1 MHPPRTSTTSSHS
14 GPSRVTRKPVSF
26 GDYECYPCNTGQED
40 TEMETSPIYPVGEMT
55 PNSSGR
61 IEPAPSRPG
70 IPPYQRQVGSERGP
84 EKDPEGAS
92 QLDMPLETDTDVKE
106 LYRQEWPGLPTQRRD
121 VWRPAVNWLTEPV
134 RRPPKRIGEKLES
147 YSDVCRKRLASR
159 NNSSAVRDRPPPQ
172 QLLRLTC
179 LKSDRETRGRSN
191 ACYCKRNRK
200 LHVT

>member
-1 MHPPRTSTTSSHS
+1 MNVIP
-14 GPSRVTRKPVSF
+14 VT
-26 GDYECYPCNTGQED
+26 EQENTEV
-40 TEMETSPIYPVGEMT
+40 ETSPIYPGGEMT

-134 RRPPKRIGEKLES
+134 QRPPKPIGEKLES

-159 NNSSAVRDRPPPQ
+159 NNSSAVKDRRLINPSVSPVLKATGRPEGGVMPATVKGTGNCMSRDPQ
-172 QLLRLTC
+172 
-179 LKSDRETRGRSN
+179 G
-191 ACYCKRNRK
+191 
-200 LHVT
+200 